1 MVTTH
6 GSTLPILNATYQL
19 WNASLAAI
27 QDVPGISWA
36 VSLEPLPPAIYARAA
51 AAGDSNAFGSLSEAK
66 GSLVVNLLSA
76 SWTDEADDAKVENAA
91 RELFSRI
98 EDEARKLGVYEPF
111 VYLNY
116 AAPWQD
122 PIASYG
128 SESAESLKEVS
139 KRVDPEGVFSFNV
152 PGGFKIPA

>member
-1 MVTTH
+1 VVITH
-6 GSTLPILNATYQL
+6 GSTLPIIKAVFFN
-19 WNASLAAI
+19 WNASIASI
-27 QDVPGISWA
+27 QDVPGIGWA
-36 VSLEPLPPAIYARAA
+36 ISLEPLPPAIYARAT
-51 AAGDSNAFGSLSEAK
+51 AGSNALGLSTASGSLI
-66 GSLVVNLLSA
+66 VTLLSVV
-76 SWTDEADDAKVENAA
+76 WTSEADDAKVERAA
-91 RELFSRI
+91 RALFTNI

-128 SESAESLKEVS
+128 SKNVEKLKKAS
-139 KRVDPEGVFSFNV
+139 HDVDPKAVFRFSV